1 MPETGIISTY
11 ANGLILSNAQFLSYR
26 KGVLSFERAG
36 ETLFG
41 ESGSMT
47 LRRKMGTG
55 FISIA
60 AEQLPERSFVSL
72 YSRVDNGVEVV
83 GSLLYDG
90 SPLPAF
96 TPTPTP
102 IPPTPTPTSTPR
114 PTSRPALPSLVGYS
128 PLLAQAASNLPAKY
142 DFVGNG
148 LSAKE
153 RQLLDWADSRLFSN
167 PAFLESEFSPD
178 SWPVALRNYVEEAT
192 RQAISG
198 PGDPS
203 ADHEFRVASVQAVV
217 LMMLAIEIE
226 KKSNGKHIVS
236 WEVDSL
242 DRILD
247 DVGIYEGMC
256 VHCYGK
262 TGYDTL
268 DGINENYLP
277 LIVTAEHMHRE
288 KLKTLAYLA
297 KADGEG
303 ILIRSFMENNPED
316 IDLLHKRAL
325 NKRSFT
331 SLGTASFAA
340 ENVSF
345 MSQIRLP
352 DGTLE
357 SYPTVAFRMA
367 GHATTEREAVEGVY
381 DYMRFKLKHFTGNT
395 EEGWFPLYEPYTVT
409 PFSPEPGWILY
420 VGEAGSGSTSGVIAG
435 ALRALGIKAQDMNER
450 QDTFYIT
457 GSVEIDGEIYYHNGN
472 VFLGPH
478 SGAGDVCRHFAGEA
492 DFRPGTVPGFGKDRK
507 TFTRHYVES
516 CQQSIK
522 GASDALS
529 SAGEPVS
536 SDRETL
542 AAIYRAT
549 NGPNWIIDDDWL
561 SDRPIGEWFG
571 VTAQNGRVTHL
582 HLMGNELS
590 GPIPVEMARLD
601 HLKVLDLSINRLT
614 GPIPPE
620 LGQLQHL
627 ERLYLAVNE
636 LSRPLP
642 SELGDLQRLE
652 RLGLKITRVGWQN
665 NQITGCV
672 PKTLQ
677 SQISSKSELHLFQ
690 VGMPFCQR

>member
-1 MPETGIISTY
+1 MPPTGIISTY
-11 ANGLILSNAQFLSYR
+11 AHGLILSNAQFLSCR
-26 KGVLSFERAG
+26 NGVLSFERAG

-41 ESGSMT
+41 ESSSMT

-55 FISIA
+55 FISIT

-83 GSLLYDG
+83 GSVLLEEG
-90 SPLPAF
+90 NVLPAF

-114 PTSRPALPSLVGYS
+114 PISRPALPSLAGYS
-128 PLLAQAASNLPAKY
+128 PLLAQAASNLSAQY
-142 DFVGNG
+142 DFVGDG
-148 LSAKE
+148 LSVNE
-153 RQLLDWADSRLFSN
+153 RRILDWADSRLFSN
-167 PAFLESEFSPD
+167 PAFLESGFGPD
-178 SWPVALRNYVEEAT
+178 SWPMALRNYVEEAR
-192 RQAISG
+192 RQNISG
-198 PGDPS
+198 LGDPA
-203 ADHEFRVASVQAVV
+203 ADHEFRVASTQAVV

-236 WEVDSL
+236 WEVYSL

-325 NKRSFT
+325 HKRSFT
-331 SLGTASFAA
+331 ALGTASFAS

-357 SYPTVAFRMA
+357 SYPTVAFQMA

-395 EEGWFPLYEPYTVT
+395 EEGWLPLYQPYTVT

-420 VGEAGSGSTSGVIAG
+420 VGEAGSGSASGLIAG
-435 ALRALGIKAQDMNER
+435 TLRALGIKAQEMNER
-450 QDTFYIT
+450 GGRFYIT
-457 GSVEIDGEIYYHNGN
+457 GSVEIDGETYYHDGN
-472 VFLGPH
+472 WFLGTPD
-478 SGAGDVCRHFAGEA
+478 STAGDLCMFFLEEEFYGPETEGEKFSPLDQTQNEA
-492 DFRPGTVPGFGKDRK
+492 
-507 TFTRHYVES
+507 
-516 CQQSIK
+516 CQVLLEKKSPAQP
-522 GASDALS
+522 L
-529 SAGEPVS
+529 VS
-536 SDRETL
+536 SRPSPDRETL
-542 AAIYRAT
+542 
-549 NGPNWIIDDDWL
+549 
-561 SDRPIGEWFG
+561 
-571 VTAQNGRVTHL
+571 V
-582 HLMGNELS
+582 
-590 GPIPVEMARLD
+590 
-601 HLKVLDLSINRLT
+601 
-614 GPIPPE
+614 
-620 LGQLQHL
+620 
-627 ERLYLAVNE
+627 
-636 LSRPLP
+636 
-642 SELGDLQRLE
+642 LQR
-652 RLGLKITRVGWQN
+652 RVVW
-665 NQITGCV
+665 
-672 PKTLQ
+672 
-677 SQISSKSELHLFQ
+677 
-690 VGMPFCQR
+690 